1 MTSSLHT
8 KYRPKTFEE
17 VLGQTKIVKSLRQVL
32 KDKRAQTFMFV
43 GPSGTG
49 KTTLA
54 RIVANQLAGGEVGLG
69 NLIEVDAATN
79 SGADAMREVITRSCY
94 RAIGSSPI
102 KAIIIDEAHRLS
114 AAAWTIL
121 LKSTEEP
128 PKHVYWI
135 LCTTEASKIPKT
147 METRCLRYSLKP
159 VSEEILLKLL
169 GKVSEAEGID
179 THDDVLEAIAE
190 GSGGSPRQALVF
202 LEACVYAESAADARA
217 IMKSAGQASGD
228 VVNLCRFLMRPQGG
242 WVQCMKILKSLDGT
256 DAESIRI
263 VVVNYLASVLKG
275 ANSDRQARS
284 VMMIME
290 PFLTPYNQS
299 DKQGPLLHSLGLAI
313 NLDQPEG

>member
-17 VLGQTKIVKSLRQVL
+17 VLGHPKVVKSLKQVL
-32 KDKRAQTFMFV
+32 KDKRAHTFMFV
-43 GPSGTG
+43 GSSGIG

-54 RIVANQLAGGEVGLG
+54 RIVANELAGGEVGLG

-79 SGADAMREVITRSCY
+79 SGADAMREVITRSQY
-94 RAIGSSPI
+94 RAIGNSPI

-114 AAAWTIL
+114 AAAWTVL

-128 PKHVYWI
+128 PKHVYWM
-135 LCTTEASKIPKT
+135 LCTTEAAKIPKT
-147 METRCLRYSLKP
+147 METRCLTYSLKP

-169 GKVSEAEGID
+169 DKVREAEGID
-179 THDDVLEAIAE
+179 TSGPVLEAIAE

-228 VVNLCRFLMRPQGG
+228 VVKLCRFLMQPQGG
-242 WVQCMKILKSLDGT
+242 WPQCMRLLKSMEGT
-256 DAESIRI
+256 DPESIRI
-263 VVVNYLASVLKG
+263 VIVNYLAAVLKG
-275 ANSDRQARS
+275 ANSDRKARAIL
-284 VMMIME
+284 MLMD

-299 DKQGPLLHSLGLAI
+299 DKQGPLLNSLGLAL
-313 NLDQPEG
+313 NLDKGD